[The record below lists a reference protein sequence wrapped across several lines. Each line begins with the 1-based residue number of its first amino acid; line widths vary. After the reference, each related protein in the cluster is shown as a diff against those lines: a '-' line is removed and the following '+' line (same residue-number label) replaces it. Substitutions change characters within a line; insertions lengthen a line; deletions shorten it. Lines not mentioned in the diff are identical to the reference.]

1 MSEHLDV
8 VIVGAGISG
17 VSAAWHLQ
25 DRCPSKRYAILEK
38 REAMGG
44 TWDLFRYPGV
54 RSDSDMYTLGFR
66 FRPWTG
72 CQAIADGKPILDYI
86 KDTAAGYGIDKHVRL
101 SHRVL
106 SADWSHA
113 AHRWALRVENDGTP
127 STITCTFLIL
137 CNGYYNYEQGYAPQ
151 FRGSEDFTGP
161 IVHPQH
167 WPEDLDYAGR
177 NVVVIGSGATAV
189 TLVPALADS
198 GAGHVTMLQRSP
210 TYVVSQPKR
219 DKIAERLHR
228 WLPDNLAYTAIRW
241 KNVLRQ
247 AALYGACRRWPRRMR
262 KTLLGLVERQL
273 PEGYD
278 VEKHFGP
285 KYSPWDQRLCLVP
298 GGDLFRAIRKGR
310 AEVVTDT
317 IDRFTAT
324 GIRLSSG
331 QELPADIIVTATGL
345 NLQLFG
351 GATVTVDGEPV
362 DLTKTMAYKGMM
374 LSGLPNMVY
383 TVGYTNAS
391 WTLKADLVSEFA
403 CRLLN
408 YMDDNGFD
416 TVVVEHP
423 GSDVEE
429 RPFMEFTPGY
439 VLRSLDELPKQGSRK
454 PWRLNQNYLRDIRLV
469 RRGKVDD
476 EGLRFT
482 KKPAR
487 VSVQATTTMPSSSL

>member
-1 MSEHLDV
+1 VGRMTEHLDV

-25 DRCPSKRYAILEK
+25 DRCPTKSYAILEK
-38 REAMGG
+38 RAAMGG
-44 TWDLFRYPGV
+44 TWDLFRYPGI

-66 FRPWTG
+66 FRPWTER
-72 CQAIADGKPILDYI
+72 QAIADGKPILDYV
-86 KDTAAGYGIDKHVRL
+86 KGTAAMYGIDKHIRL
-101 SHRVL
+101 NQKVV
-106 SADWSHA
+106 SADWSSA
-113 AHRWALRVENDGTP
+113 DNRWTLQIESDGTAK
-127 STITCTFLIL
+127 TITCTFLFL
-137 CNGYYNYEQGYAPQ
+137 CSGYYNYEQGYAPA
-151 FRGSEDFTGP
+151 FAGAEDFTGP
-161 IVHPQH
+161 IIHPQH
-167 WPEDLDYAGR
+167 WPEDLDYAGK

-189 TLVPALADS
+189 TLIPALADS

-210 TYVVSQPKR
+210 TYIVSQPKR
-219 DKIAERLHR
+219 DKLAERLNR
-228 WLPDNLAYTAIRW
+228 WLPEKQAYTAVRW

-247 AALYGACRRWPRRMR
+247 AALYRACQKFPQRMR
-262 KTLLGLVERQL
+262 NLLLGYVQRQL

-278 VEKHFGP
+278 VQKHFGP
-285 KYSPWDQRLCLVP
+285 HYNPWDQRLGLVP
-298 GGDLFRAIRKGR
+298 SGDLFRAIRHGQ

-317 IDRFTAT
+317 IDRFTPT
-324 GIRLSSG
+324 GIRLNSG
-331 QELPADIIVTATGL
+331 QELPADIIITATGL

-351 GATVTVDGEPV
+351 GASVSVDGQPA

-408 YMDDNGFD
+408 YMDAEGFD

-423 GSDVEE
+423 GPDVGE

-439 VLRSLDELPKQGSRK
+439 VLRALDELPKQGSRT
-454 PWRLNQNYLRDIRLV
+454 PWRLNQNYLRDIRLI
-469 RRGKVDD
+469 RRGKIAD
-476 EGLRFT
+476 EGLRFA
-482 KKPAR
+482 KKPVA
-487 VSVQATTTMPSSSL
+487 VTV